1 MSCRTAGNIT
11 TPEKLWKFLMD
22 KKNALGDIPKRL
34 WEAWYRR
41 DVRNAQEMDR
51 AINKGYFIEN
61 LEHFD
66 ASFAGISPREAE
78 QMDPDKRLL
87 ELAWEALEN
96 ARIDPK
102 TLSKS
107 DTSVIKGVDSDDY
120 SRLLLEDL
128 PNVEAWMGIRTQPH
142 GVANRI
148 FHQLDLMGPSS
159 AVGRR
164 SLCILIGCDS
174 PRQTSHRA
182 WGVPGSHCRWRACL
196 LLSGTVPES

>member
-1 MSCRTAGNIT
+1 MCATRKRWTGQSTKDTSSRTWSILT
-11 TPEKLWKFLMD
+11 PPLPVFLPEKQSRW
-22 KKNALGDIPKRL
+22 IPTRDSWNWRGRRL
-34 WEAWYRR
+34 
-41 DVRNAQEMDR
+41 
-51 AINKGYFIEN
+51 KTPG
-61 LEHFD
+61 
-66 ASFAGISPREAE
+66 STPRY
-78 QMDPDKRLL
+78 L
-87 ELAWEALEN
+87 
-96 ARIDPK
+96 
-102 TLSKS
+102 LSKS

-196 LLSGTVPES
+196 LLSGTVPDS